1 MNARPAPSPYERRPR
16 RLRAAG
22 AALLLLAAAGA
33 GAAAP
38 PEPCFRRADR
48 TIASL
53 DPAFASTMAAG
64 RAAALVY
71 ETLLQFDYEARPY
84 RLAPYAAEAM
94 PEVSEDGLELTFRLR
109 DDVRF
114 GPDEA
119 FGGPG
124 ATRRA
129 TAADAVFSL
138 KRLADAKLSSP
149 GWWILAGK
157 VEGLDAFRE
166 ASAGPEPTDYDRDV
180 PGLRALDDRTLR
192 IRLVRPCP
200 DFLWGLALPYASILP
215 REVVEARG
223 EDFGLGEAGS
233 GPFRLASWR
242 RGHRM
247 LFVRREGRDPAR
259 DRTPELPDAVGA
271 EPYRAVEYL
280 AMGDASTRWLSFLR
294 GTFDLATEIS
304 RDDWDAVVA
313 ADGSLAP
320 DLAARGVR
328 MVAEPSLETTYM
340 AFNMDDPVVG
350 TNAALRR
357 AISCAFDSAQWVALN
372 RGRILPATGPLPP
385 GVDGRIEGPSPWS
398 FDPERARALLA
409 EAGYPGGIDPAT
421 GRRLAL
427 TLDLGSTDQEM
438 REGAE
443 LIASFLDR
451 VGISL
456 SLSYSTFP
464 QFLRRVNR
472 REAQMFLL
480 TWVGDYPDPLNF
492 LQLFVSSNA
501 SPGPNRCNYASPSYD
516 ALFEEAARATDPARR
531 AALVRAMQE
540 EVRDACPWVF
550 VGHRR
555 EVVLLGPRL
564 RNYRLHEFP
573 LGAEKHW
580 RRAP

>member
-1 MNARPAPSPYERRPR
+1 MSEEDFQRALVAFDPDRLPDGAVVLQRGRNLTVRLPLAGADAVVKRFPPPSP
-16 RLRAAG
+16 LRALADRLSG
-22 AALLLLAAAGA
+22 RLPKAERAYLAA
-33 GAAAP
+33 
-38 PEPCFRRADR
+38 RR
-48 TIASL
+48 IH
-53 DPAFASTMAAG
+53 
-64 RAAALVY
+64 
-71 ETLLQFDYEARPY
+71 E
-84 RLAPYAAEAM
+84 RL
-94 PEVSEDGLELTFRLR
+94 
-109 DDVRF
+109 
-114 GPDEA
+114 
-119 FGGPG
+119 PG
-124 ATRRA
+124 ATPEPLARIAPRGGAGLLA
-129 TAADAVFSL
+129 TRYEPGLVSFTA
-138 KRLADAKLSSP
+138 RLAALYR
-149 GWWILAGK
+149 AG
-157 VEGLDAFRE
+157 G
-166 ASAGPEPTDYDRDV
+166 
-180 PGLRALDDRTLR
+180 
-192 IRLVRPCP
+192 PCP
-200 DFLWGLALPYASILP
+200 ALIALLE
-215 REVVEARG
+215 R
-223 EDFGLGEAGS
+223 
-233 GPFRLASWR
+233 
-242 RGHRM
+242 
-247 LFVRREGRDPAR
+247 
-259 DRTPELPDAVGA
+259 
-271 EPYRAVEYL
+271 
-280 AMGDASTRWLSFLR
+280 
-294 GTFDLATEIS
+294 
-304 RDDWDAVVA
+304 VA
-313 ADGSLAP
+313 AACRGLHDAGFVHLDLGNQNILLAP
-320 DLAARGVR
+320 DGRILFV
-328 MVAEPSLETTYM
+328 
-340 AFNMDDPVVG
+340 D
-350 TNAALRR
+350 
-357 AISCAFDSAQWVALN
+357 LN

-564 RNYRLHEFP
+564 RNYRLHDFP